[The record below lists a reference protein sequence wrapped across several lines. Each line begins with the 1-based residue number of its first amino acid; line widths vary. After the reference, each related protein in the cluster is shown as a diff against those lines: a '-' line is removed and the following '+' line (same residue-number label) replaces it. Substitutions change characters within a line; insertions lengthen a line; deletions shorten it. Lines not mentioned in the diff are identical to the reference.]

1 MLKRN
6 LKRSCGQV
14 CAASIRRVLQPYEKH
29 LASQGFAVSRLRR
42 YVRAVE
48 HFGRWIGRRKV
59 CRSLVQEFLDQALPE
74 CQCSGFSRNRRLIR
88 AALNHLLKMLGLA
101 EEQPAYLQGG
111 LGKVLLRY
119 KKHLA
124 NTRGLARETVTRH
137 LMYTHRMLGRFGA
150 SRESQFRDWTPE
162 LIEDDVAR
170 EGRLGPGH
178 GRNVGWCARIFLRFL
193 LQEGLIKQDLAIAVP
208 TVARWRLAT
217 LPSTLSEEETQ
228 QLVEAADQ
236 ATSVGHRNRAMI
248 LCLSELG
255 LRGADVANLRVQD
268 IDFAAGVLRLRQ
280 RKERQADVFPLT
292 PRLHSALQVYLQT
305 ERPICTSEA
314 IFVRHH
320 APVGQPL
327 TSVGISHVVRVLADQ
342 TNLSH
347 RISGPHTLRR
357 SLASRMVNA
366 GVTLKQIADFLG
378 HTSIDTTTLYAKVDL
393 ATLSRVAMPW
403 PEAERKEVRS

>member
-1 MLKRN
+1 
-6 LKRSCGQV
+6 
-14 CAASIRRVLQPYEKH
+14 
-29 LASQGFAVSRLRR
+29 
-42 YVRAVE
+42 
-48 HFGRWIGRRKV
+48 
-59 CRSLVQEFLDQALPE
+59 
-74 CQCSGFSRNRRLIR
+74 
-88 AALNHLLKMLGLA
+88 
-101 EEQPAYLQGG
+101 
-111 LGKVLLRY
+111 
-119 KKHLA
+119 
-124 NTRGLARETVTRH
+124 
-137 LMYTHRMLGRFGA
+137 MYTHRMLGRLGA
-150 SRESQFRDWTPE
+150 SRESQFRDRTPE

-292 PRLHSALQVYLQT
+292 PRLRSALQVYLQT

-327 TSVGISHVVRVLADQ
+327 TSVGISHVVRGLADQ

-393 ATLSRVAMPW
+393 TTLSRVAMPW
-403 PEAERKEVRS
+403 PEAERKEMRS